1 MVRKNNQRELQERPT
16 ELAKRRESLQFVQ
29 SLREVLQDITVVEV
43 NTMVVE
49 SITGDKF
56 MPMDSYREI
65 YTLTS
70 SYLEEKGVHPSL
82 RERYLEL
89 RRKLELEYALTQADL
104 PENSSILTNRTVNL
118 DTISHTLPD
127 PTQAHKEAVMKT
139 KKLLRNSRF
148 LRSLRKMRELKAALD
163 NRNRALLRN
172 DSKTVL
178 TDLIY
183 AQTIIH
189 FDGQILN
196 RYTQEILDHP
206 HKDQIIAIHQGGVE
220 AGTKQWRSLLGF
232 IMDFITKTAPRQ

>member
-1 MVRKNNQRELQERPT
+1 MVRKNNPREQQERPT
-16 ELAKRRESLQFVQ
+16 ELVRRREGLQFVQ
-29 SLREVLQDITVVEV
+29 SWREVLQDITVVEV

-89 RRKLELEYALTQADL
+89 RRKLELEYALIQADL
-104 PENSSILTNRTVNL
+104 PENSSILTNRTANL

-127 PTQAHKEAVMKT
+127 PTEANTEAVMKI
-139 KKLLRNSRF
+139 KKLLGNSRF

-163 NRNRALLRN
+163 NRNRALLKN
-172 DSKTVL
+172 NAKTVL

-196 RYTQEILDHP
+196 RYTQEIFDHP
-206 HKDQIIAIHQGGVE
+206 YKEQIIAIHQGGVE

-232 IMDFITKTAPRQ
+232 ILDFITKTAPRK